1 MLSIL
6 FSLIL
11 LQSVPPKSTAA
22 LDALS
27 DEFKPANYGRLL
39 PFAGKVYEFNSA
51 VPEFAECRIYK
62 VLYGLM
68 TADGECVAPPI
79 YSSAVTK
86 TLDNGECIIVLEKDC
101 GNPRDPDTLYRILTV
116 VSSDGSKAL
125 SFIDGSLVSFSGG
138 RIVISSFDKSTS
150 SCRVYLY
157 DYSLHLINRYSGYES
172 FFGFCDGYLCL
183 ADTKN
188 SRDIIIG
195 SKSTVVFENVE
206 LASPFKNGIAP
217 ARLNGL
223 FGVIGTDGKWLVE
236 PHFDSVETVGKNSEY
251 IHLHKGNGGILVDRN
266 GISSRYIDPLGT
278 REYYLA
284 NGKPI
289 FIRGGRVYTDDGT
302 PVRCKNG
309 VYASQYNP
317 DSELF
322 FGSDGGA
329 GYIFDLDG
337 NVTVGMSGAS
347 GADRYNYYD
356 GYFRMYAENG
366 ESTVSVIYR
375 ADTNKE
381 VYRFI
386 SHGKGSHTFLLK
398 IAPNGIAV
406 FSQKNE
412 FTDDEVYRLVD
423 LNTGRV
429 LADNCLHAEISRVGD
444 SCIFSLCY
452 ADKIIIRDEN
462 YRFLFSAAND
472 ISDKRKIPSV

>member
-1 MLSIL
+1 M
-6 FSLIL
+6 
-11 LQSVPPKSTAA
+11 
-22 LDALS
+22 S
-27 DEFKPANYGRLL
+27 DEFKPADYGRLL
-39 PFAGKVYEFNSA
+39 PFAGKVYKFNSA

-62 VLYGLM
+62 VSYGLM
-68 TADGECVAPPI
+68 TASGECVASPV

-86 TLDNGECIIVLEKDC
+86 TLDNGDCIIVLEKDC
-101 GNPRDPDTLYRILTV
+101 GDPRDPDTLYRILTL

-125 SFIDGSLVSFSGG
+125 SFTDGVLVSYSDG
-138 RIVISSFDKSTS
+138 RIVLSSFDKSTS
-150 SCRVYLY
+150 SYRVYLY

-172 FFGFCDGYLCL
+172 LFGFCDGYLCL

-188 SRDIIIG
+188 HRNIIIG
-195 SKSTVVFENVE
+195 SKSTVVFTNIE

-217 ARLNGL
+217 ARLNGTC
-223 FGVIGTDGKWLVE
+223 GIIGIDGEWLVE
-236 PHFDSVETVGKNSEY
+236 PHFDSIETVGKNSEY
-251 IHLHKGNGGILVDRN
+251 IHLRKGNGGILVDRN

-278 REYYLA
+278 REYFLA

-289 FIRGGRVYTDDGT
+289 FIRGGKVYTDDGM

-322 FGSDGGA
+322 FGSGGGA
-329 GYIFDLDG
+329 GYIFDLDS
-337 NVTVGMSGAS
+337 NVTVCLNGAN
-347 GADRYNYYD
+347 GADGYNFYD
-356 GYFRMYAENG
+356 GYFRMYADDG
-366 ESTVSVIYR
+366 ESTVSVIFR

-386 SHGKGSHTFLLK
+386 SHGKGYHTFLLK

-429 LADNCLHAEISRVGD
+429 LADNCLHAGISQVGD

-452 ADKIIIRDEN
+452 TDKIIIRDEN
-462 YRFLFSAAND
+462 YRLLFSATND
-472 ISDKRKIPSV
+472 ISDKRKTLRTGITRTQGLKFR

>member
-1 MLSIL
+1 MLDT
-6 FSLIL
+6 
-11 LQSVPPKSTAA
+11 V
-22 LDALS
+22 S
-27 DEFKPANYGRLL
+27 DEFKPADYGRLL
-39 PFAGKVYEFNSA
+39 PFAGRVYEFHSA

-68 TADGECVAPPI
+68 TADGEYIASPT

-86 TLDNGECIIVLEKDC
+86 TLDNGDCIIVLEKDC

-125 SFIDGSLVSFSGG
+125 SFIDGSLVSFSDG
-138 RIVISSFDKSTS
+138 RIVISSFDKSAS
-150 SCRVYLY
+150 SYRVYLY
-157 DYSLHLINRYSGYES
+157 DYSLRLINRYSGCES

-183 ADTKN
+183 SDAKN
-188 SRDIIIG
+188 SRNIIIG
-195 SKSTVVFENVE
+195 SKSTAVFENIE

-217 ARLNGL
+217 ARSNGAC
-223 FGVIGTDGKWLVE
+223 GIISIDGKWLVE
-236 PHFDSVETVGKNSEY
+236 PHFDSVETVGRNSEY
-251 IHLHKGNGGILVDRN
+251 IHLRKGNGGVLVDRN
-266 GISSRYIDPLGT
+266 GISRRYIDPLGA
-278 REYYLA
+278 REYFLA
-284 NGKPI
+284 NGRPI
-289 FIRGGRVYTDDGT
+289 FIRGGKVCTDDGM

-322 FGSDGGA
+322 FGSGDGA

-337 NVTVGMSGAS
+337 NIIVGLNGGI
-347 GADRYNYYD
+347 GADIYNFYD
-356 GYFRMYAENG
+356 GYFRMYAQDGEN
-366 ESTVSVIYR
+366 TVCVIYR
-375 ADTNKE
+375 ADTSKE

-398 IAPNGIAV
+398 IAPNGIAA

-412 FTDDEVYRLVD
+412 FTDDEAYRLVD

-429 LADNCLHAEISRVGD
+429 LADNCLHAEISQVGD

-462 YRFLFSAAND
+462 YRLLFSAASD
-472 ISDKRKIPSV
+472 ISDKRKIPSVQGLPERKG

>member
-1 MLSIL
+1 MLDT
-6 FSLIL
+6 
-11 LQSVPPKSTAA
+11 V
-22 LDALS
+22 S
-27 DEFKPANYGRLL
+27 DEFKPADYGRLL
-39 PFAGKVYEFNSA
+39 PFAGRVYEFHSA

-68 TADGECVAPPI
+68 TADGEYIASPT

-86 TLDNGECIIVLEKDC
+86 TLDNGDCIIVLEKDC

-125 SFIDGSLVSFSGG
+125 SFIDGSLVSFSDG
-138 RIVISSFDKSTS
+138 RIVISSFDKSAS
-150 SCRVYLY
+150 SYRVYLY
-157 DYSLHLINRYSGYES
+157 DYSLRLINRYSGCES

-183 ADTKN
+183 SDAKN
-188 SRDIIIG
+188 SRNIIIG
-195 SKSTVVFENVE
+195 SKSTAVFENIE

-217 ARLNGL
+217 ARSNGAC
-223 FGVIGTDGKWLVE
+223 GIIGIDGKWLVE
-236 PHFDSVETVGKNSEY
+236 PHFDSVETVGRNSEY
-251 IHLHKGNGGILVDRN
+251 IHLRKGNGGVLVDRN
-266 GISSRYIDPLGT
+266 GISRRYIDPLGA
-278 REYYLA
+278 REYFLA
-284 NGKPI
+284 NGRPI
-289 FIRGGRVYTDDGT
+289 FIRGGKVCTDDGM

-322 FGSDGGA
+322 FGSGDGA

-337 NVTVGMSGAS
+337 NIIVGLNGGI
-347 GADRYNYYD
+347 GADIYNFYD
-356 GYFRMYAENG
+356 GYFRMYAQDGEN
-366 ESTVSVIYR
+366 TVCVIYR
-375 ADTNKE
+375 ADTSKE

-398 IAPNGIAV
+398 IAPNGIAA

-412 FTDDEVYRLVD
+412 FTDDEAYRLVD

-429 LADNCLHAEISRVGD
+429 LADNCLHAEISQVGD

-452 ADKIIIRDEN
+452 ADKIIIRNEN
-462 YRFLFSAAND
+462 YRLLFSAASD
-472 ISDKRKIPSV
+472 ISDKRKIPSVQGLPERKG

>member
-1 MLSIL
+1 M
-6 FSLIL
+6 
-11 LQSVPPKSTAA
+11 
-22 LDALS
+22 S
-27 DEFKPANYGRLL
+27 DEFKPADYGRLL
-39 PFAGKVYEFNSA
+39 PFAGRVYEFHSA

-68 TADGECVAPPI
+68 TADGEYIASPT

-86 TLDNGECIIVLEKDC
+86 TLDNGDCIIVLEKDC

-125 SFIDGSLVSFSGG
+125 SFIDGSLVSFSDG
-138 RIVISSFDKSTS
+138 RIVISSFDKSAS
-150 SCRVYLY
+150 SYRVYLY
-157 DYSLHLINRYSGYES
+157 DYSLRLINRYSGCES

-183 ADTKN
+183 SDAKN
-188 SRDIIIG
+188 SRNIIIG
-195 SKSTVVFENVE
+195 SKSTAVFENIE

-217 ARLNGL
+217 ARSNGAC
-223 FGVIGTDGKWLVE
+223 GIISIDGKWLVE
-236 PHFDSVETVGKNSEY
+236 PHFDSVETVGRNSEY
-251 IHLHKGNGGILVDRN
+251 IHLRKGNGGVLVDRN
-266 GISSRYIDPLGT
+266 GISRRYIDPLGA
-278 REYYLA
+278 REYFLA
-284 NGKPI
+284 NGRPI
-289 FIRGGRVYTDDGT
+289 FIRGGKVCTDDGM

-322 FGSDGGA
+322 FGSGDGA

-337 NVTVGMSGAS
+337 NIIVGLNGGI
-347 GADRYNYYD
+347 GADIYNFYD
-356 GYFRMYAENG
+356 GYFRMYAQDGEN
-366 ESTVSVIYR
+366 TVCVIYR
-375 ADTNKE
+375 ADTSKE

-398 IAPNGIAV
+398 IAPNGIAA

-412 FTDDEVYRLVD
+412 FTDDEAYRLVD

-429 LADNCLHAEISRVGD
+429 LADNCLHAEISQVGD

-462 YRFLFSAAND
+462 YRLLFSAASD
-472 ISDKRKIPSV
+472 ISDKRKIPSVQGLPERKG